1 MTHASEIIDIIASKK
16 IVYKEVPVHIIYT
29 EYSMA
34 K

>member
-1 MTHASEIIDIIASKK
+1 MTHASEIIDIISTEK

-29 EYSMA
+29 EYSLA